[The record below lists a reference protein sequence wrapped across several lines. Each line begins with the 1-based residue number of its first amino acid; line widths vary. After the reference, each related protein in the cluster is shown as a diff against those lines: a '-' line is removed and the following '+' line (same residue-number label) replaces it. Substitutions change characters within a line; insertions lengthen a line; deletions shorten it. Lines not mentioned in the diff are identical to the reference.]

1 MFALAE
7 VIHPNSQV
15 RLSIMAVAVE
25 FWKMKLLLCMVCH
38 LPRDQCTCSLYGRC
52 HVTRIEVIPTTFTRH
67 ESLFADDE
75 ALSGYRHLTQITVHL
90 ELYHRISPTGNTH
103 EVCQ

>member
-7 VIHPNSQV
+7 VTHPNSQM
-15 RLSIMAVAVE
+15 RLQIMAVVVDLTLDMSSS
-25 FWKMKLLLCMVCH
+25 K
-38 LPRDQCTCSLYGRC
+38 RTSLYMYGRC
-52 HVTRIEVIPTTFTRH
+52 HVTCIEVIPTTFTCH

-75 ALSGYRHLTQITVHL
+75 ALSRYRHLTQIIVHL
-90 ELYHRISPTGNTH
+90 ESDHRISPTENTH